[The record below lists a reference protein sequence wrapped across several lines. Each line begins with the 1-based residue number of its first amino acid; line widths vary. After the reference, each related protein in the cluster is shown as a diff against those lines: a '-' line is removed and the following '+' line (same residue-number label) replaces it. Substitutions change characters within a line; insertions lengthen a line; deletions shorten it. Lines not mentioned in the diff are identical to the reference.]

1 MPFLPPNQQRQST
14 EGTSSLIIN
23 YKYQSKLQSGTH
35 EIFKNKNPCSW
46 LEIDTLN
53 GKYTSEQAIHH
64 SNQQNIT
71 IT

>member
-1 MPFLPPNQQRQST
+1 MLLALST
-14 EGTSSLIIN
+14 TNIKVN
-23 YKYQSKLQSGTH
+23 YKVAHMKYLKIKIRAMTDPMQLHWVQLVR
-35 EIFKNKNPCSW
+35 N
-46 LEIDTLN
+46 TLN